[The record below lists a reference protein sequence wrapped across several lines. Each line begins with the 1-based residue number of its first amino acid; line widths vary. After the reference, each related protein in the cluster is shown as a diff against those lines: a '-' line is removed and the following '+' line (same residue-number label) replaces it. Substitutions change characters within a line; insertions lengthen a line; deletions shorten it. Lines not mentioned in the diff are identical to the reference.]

1 MFSQSTNLFAMTP
14 DGENEELQLFRQK
27 WKEELRKDL
36 SDGIKT
42 NCLSG
47 EVNQRGSR
55 WQIGRKRNLS
65 GVFHCFGEEM
75 RQLGD
80 ELDPL
85 DCSKSSDKSLQMPED
100 KSVGLFAKDNNGIVL
115 LDLPEPISRDACNR
129 TCNSDCKIQQ
139 SKIATCT
146 KIRKKSLL
154 DQLIDD
160 INEITSIPFFDLSLP
175 KEVGI
180 KIFNHL
186 GVKELCACAQ
196 VSKSWKILSEDE
208 LIWYRVGCKLGY
220 IQERDCAALDRAN
233 WKAFVSESVLE
244 ERELRRNWK
253 ERMCR
258 LSSLEFERGETA
270 VSTIFYVTSHMVLLS
285 SVLRL
290 PLIDMICLDFYVLRK
305 QGVMV
310 GTVVDG

>member
-1 MFSQSTNLFAMTP
+1 MTP

-27 WKEELRKDL
+27 WKEELRKGI
-36 SDGIKT
+36 SDGIKA
-42 NCLSG
+42 NCPSD
-47 EVNQRGSR
+47 EEKKRR
-55 WQIGRKRNLS
+55 WLTGRKRNLS
-65 GVFHCFGEEM
+65 GAFHCFGEEM
-75 RQLGD
+75 RQLRD
-80 ELDPL
+80 EMDPL
-85 DCSKSSDKSLQMPED
+85 DCLKSSDKSQQMPED
-100 KSVGLFAKDNNGIVL
+100 KSVGSFVKENNGIVL
-115 LDLPEPISRDACNR
+115 LNLPEPITREACNS

-139 SKIATCT
+139 SKTAICP

-154 DQLIDD
+154 DQLIED

-180 KIFNHL
+180 QIFNHL

-220 IQERDCAALDRAN
+220 VQERDCAAIDRAN
-233 WKAFVSESVLE
+233 WKAFVRESFLE
-244 ERELRRNWK
+244 ERELRKNWK

-270 VSTIFYVTSHMVLLS
+270 VSTIF
-285 SVLRL
+285 
-290 PLIDMICLDFYVLRK
+290 
-305 QGVMV
+305 
-310 GTVVDG
+310 